1 MPDGYSSKKLKIG
14 AGDLTP
20 VDGENE
26 INTIRARIDKLNYSD
41 AASFYVLN
49 KGNPIIPWIA
59 ATTVFEPYF
68 FQLSPSTTPHS
79 SLAIRFFSSILTSRD
94 IIIR

>member
-1 MPDGYSSKKLKIG
+1 MPDGYSSRKLKIG
-14 AGDLTP
+14 AGDLTS

-26 INTIRARIDKLNYSD
+26 INTIGVRIDELKHTG
-41 AASFYVLN
+41 AASLYVLH

-59 ATTVFEPYF
+59 ATTVLEPYF
-68 FQLSPSTTPHS
+68 FQLSPSTIPHS

-94 IIIR
+94 IMIR